1 MKAIQLYSDGLTWS
15 NCDDVEPEADEVRIS
30 VRASAVN
37 RADLLQRRGDYP
49 PPPGA
54 SEILGLECAGVVDAV
69 GADVT
74 TLARGD
80 EVCALLAGGGYAEK
94 AVVPAAQVLPVP
106 SGISLVEAAALP
118 EAFATAYLNL
128 FLEADL
134 APGERVLVHAGASGV
149 GTAAVQLCR
158 AFGNPVF
165 VTAGSDEKIARC
177 VELGAEAGSN
187 RFREY
192 FGERV
197 AQWTGGAGMDVILD
211 PVGGEYLEGNLES
224 LNLEGRLV
232 LIGLMGGA
240 ESNIH
245 LGLMM
250 AKRLRL
256 LGSTLRARTVAK
268 KGAIMS
274 ALNERVWP
282 LIAAGNIK
290 PIVDT
295 VFPTIRAAE
304 AHDLVASNKTFGKVL
319 LAVS

>member
-1 MKAIQLYSDGLTWS
+1 MPTIR
-15 NCDDVEPEADEVRIS
+15 DDY
-30 VRASAVN
+30 
-37 RADLLQRRGDYP
+37 LFRRG
-49 PPPGA
+49 
-54 SEILGLECAGVVDAV
+54 GVH
-69 GADVT
+69 
-74 TLARGD
+74 GD

-187 RFREY
+187 RFREH

-240 ESNIH
+240 ESNIL

-250 AKRLRL
+250 AKRLKL

-282 LIAAGNIK
+282 LIAAGDIK

-295 VFPTIRAAE
+295 IFPIDRATE